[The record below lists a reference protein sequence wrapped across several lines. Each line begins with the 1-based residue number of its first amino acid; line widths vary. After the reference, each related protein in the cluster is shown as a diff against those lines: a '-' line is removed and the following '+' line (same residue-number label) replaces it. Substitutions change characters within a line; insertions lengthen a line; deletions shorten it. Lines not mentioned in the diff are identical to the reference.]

1 MSDTNTTMST
11 IDRRALAKGA
21 AWTVPAIAIAASAPA
36 LAASTTS
43 AVKVTGFADKCPG
56 QSDVPGGFPKHGY
69 RVVLTVLPVAS
80 SVIVGSVVLGNS
92 KTATALT
99 QPVQIG
105 IGWELVVDAASS
117 PSSLAVFGSVD
128 GEPFECRVRAF
139 PHCGRTS

>member
-1 MSDTNTTMST
+1 MTATPT
-11 IDRRALAKGA
+11 RRALAKGA

-36 LAASTTS
+36 LAASDTT

-80 SVIVGSVVLGNS
+80 SVVVGSVILGNG
-92 KTATALT
+92 KTAAALT

-105 IGWELVVDAASS
+105 AGWEWELVIDAASS
-117 PSSLAVFGSVD
+117 PSSLAVFGTVD
-128 GEPFECRVRAF
+128 GDPFECTVRAF